1 MPVQR
6 GAGAAAGLHAAWCT
20 ASSLCAAGRV
30 STTKPRPRSARSL
43 RDARRRCC
51 SRPPSGEQRDGP
63 GGAES
68 WSTTSVRVLGDSDE
82 VLERPDDVSSSPCY
96 WSCGAARRTG
106 RAPRLQGAADAP
118 RAACDHNR
126 LPAVDRVILA
136 RRALSPGA
144 TARAARV
151 AVRWQKRRKL
161 IGNLSIW
168 GHSTDWSCAR
178 GL

>member
-1 MPVQR
+1 MLSRRAAALSACPESRSALALSRNGGLAGQPGASASSASPWKRVEAAVPVQR
-6 GAGAAAGLHAAWCT
+6 GAGAAAGLHAAWSP
-20 ASSLCAAGRV
+20 AGSLFAVGRV
-30 STTKPRPRSARSL
+30 LMTKSRPRSARLL

-106 RAPRLQGAADAP
+106 RAPRL
-118 RAACDHNR
+118 RCR
-126 LPAVDRVILA
+126 C
-136 RRALSPGA
+136 RR
-144 TARAARV
+144 TASRM
-151 AVRWQKRRKL
+151 
-161 IGNLSIW
+161 
-168 GHSTDWSCAR
+168 
-178 GL
+178 